1 MNGVHDLG
9 GLHGFGPV
17 VREPDEAVFH
27 ADWERTVF
35 GLLEMLAYEGYFN
48 IDEARHAIERMG
60 PDYLTTSYYEH
71 WLAGIQMLGIEKGLF
86 TREELDRKILALQ
99 AEG

>member
-17 VREPDEAVFH
+17 VRENDEPVFH
-27 ADWERTVF
+27 ADWERTTF
-35 GLLEMLAYEGYFN
+35 GLLEMLAFEGHCN

-60 PDYLTTSYYEH
+60 PSYLTTSYYEH
-71 WLAGIQMLGIEKGLF
+71 WLAAIETLCVEKGLF
-86 TREELDRKILALQ
+86 TPEELDRTVAALQ
-99 AEG
+99 AKG

>member
-17 VREPDEAVFH
+17 VREPDEPVFH
-27 ADWERTVF
+27 ADWERTAF
-35 GLLEMLAYEGYFN
+35 GLLEVLAFEGHFN

-71 WLAGIQMLGIEKGLF
+71 WLAGIEKLALEKGLF
-86 TREELDRKILALQ
+86 TRDELDRRIAALQ
-99 AEG
+99 AEA